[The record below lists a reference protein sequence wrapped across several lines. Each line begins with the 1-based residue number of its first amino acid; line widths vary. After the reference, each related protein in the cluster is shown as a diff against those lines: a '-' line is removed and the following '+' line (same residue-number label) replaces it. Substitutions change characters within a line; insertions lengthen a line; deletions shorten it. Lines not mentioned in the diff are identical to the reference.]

1 MQKRDDKMKTK
12 TNTKKKTGTSWTMTN
27 LLKKGIIRPH
37 TNRPIKQGGKI
48 YYYSEMT
55 TGAGTHSG
63 PLVPKTL
70 VEKLIKEG
78 CL

>member
-1 MQKRDDKMKTK
+1 MQKRDDKMKDK
-12 TNTKKKTGTSWTMTN
+12 PNKKTGTSWTMTN

-37 TNRPIKQGGKI
+37 TNRPIKQGGKT

-70 VEKLIKEG
+70 VEKLTKEG
-78 CL
+78 YL